1 MPTTL
6 SPAGVD
12 GSALPRPV
20 ADNGPLGVRVI
31 FSPMTSP
38 RAPHHSPAESP
49 GTGSG
54 SVIHGGNREHT
65 PHVPSGPE
73 HGSYLKPRHLVMMA
87 LGSAIGTGLFVGTG
101 AAIRTAGPAVLISYL
116 VACTLLVLVM
126 RALGEMAAA
135 DPSSGAFSTYAG
147 KALGPTMGR
156 ALGWLWWAQIVVVV
170 AAEATAAAQLVTEMW
185 PSLPQWAWALIF
197 MAVFTVINL
206 VRVGTLGEAEFWF
219 ALLKVAAVVGF
230 LVVGVLLLIGALDV
244 PSPGLSNLTEHGGF
258 MPNGLTGV
266 ASALLV
272 VVFAFGG
279 TELVTIAAAETED
292 PQKNVADAIR
302 TILVRILIFYVGS
315 VSVMVLVLPW
325 DNEGL
330 SSSPFV
336 AVLTEAGIPGA
347 DVLMNIVIVLALLS
361 ALNANIYGSSRMLF
375 SLARRGSAPRALANT
390 TPRGVPRAAVVASVV
405 FGFIAVVL
413 NYLWPETVL
422 NVMLNLLGSTCLVVW
437 GIALVSQ
444 IILRRRMDRAGES
457 SPLRM
462 WAFPWLSY
470 FALALL
476 AAIVVI
482 GLLDPAVRIQF
493 IATFVLVCLIA
504 LACKLFIRNDDA
516 ARPAPAPTS

>member
-1 MPTTL
+1 
-6 SPAGVD
+6 
-12 GSALPRPV
+12 
-20 ADNGPLGVRVI
+20 
-31 FSPMTSP
+31 MTSP
-38 RAPHHSPAESP
+38 RSPQDPSPAPRS
-49 GTGSG
+49 SS
-54 SVIHGGNREHT
+54 SVIHGGNREHS
-65 PHVPSGPE
+65 PQAPSQPAQS
-73 HGSYLKPRHLVMMA
+73 SYLKPRHLVMMA

-101 AAIRTAGPAVLISYL
+101 AAIKTAGPAVLISYL

-147 KALGPTMGR
+147 KAMGPTMGR

-185 PSLPQWAWALIF
+185 PGLPQWVWALVF
-197 MAVFTVINL
+197 MVAFTVINL
-206 VRVGTLGEAEFWF
+206 VRVGTLGETEFWF

-230 LVVGVLLLIGALDV
+230 LVVGVLMLLNVLPA
-244 PSPGLSNLTEHGGF
+244 PNPGLSNLTEHGGF

-266 ASALLV
+266 AAALLV

-292 PQKNVADAIR
+292 PQTNVARAIR

-315 VSVMVLVLPW
+315 VTVMVLVLPW
-325 DNEGL
+325 NNEGL

-347 DVLMNIVIVLALLS
+347 DVLMTVVIILALLS

-375 SLARRGSAPRALANT
+375 SLARRGSAPRALGRT
-390 TPRGVPRAAVVASVV
+390 SERGVPRAAVVASVA

-413 NYLWPETVL
+413 NYVWPETVL
-422 NVMLNLLGSTCLVVW
+422 NVMLNVIGSTCLVVW
-437 GIALVSQ
+437 GVALVSQ
-444 IILRRRMDRAGES
+444 IILRRRADRAGVS
-457 SPLRM
+457 SPLKM

-476 AAIVVI
+476 AAIVVL
-482 GLLDPAVRIQF
+482 GLLDPSVRLQF

-504 LACKLFIRNDDA
+504 LACKLLLRGDDAERPGSGASRDSAAHDDA
-516 ARPAPAPTS
+516 APLV

>member
-1 MPTTL
+1 MTT
-6 SPAGVD
+6 
-12 GSALPRPV
+12 PRTPRD
-20 ADNGPLGVRVI
+20 AAAAH
-31 FSPMTSP
+31 SSTSV
-38 RAPHHSPAESP
+38 
-49 GTGSG
+49 TQ
-54 SVIHGGNREHT
+54 GGNREHT
-65 PHVPSGPE
+65 PHVPQEPAQGN
-73 HGSYLKPRHLVMMA
+73 YLKPRHLVMMA

-101 AAIRTAGPAVLISYL
+101 AAIKTAGPAVLISYL

-147 KALGPTMGR
+147 KALGPTVGR

-170 AAEATAAAQLVTEMW
+170 AAEATAAAQLVTELW
-185 PSLPQWAWALIF
+185 PGLPQWAWALIF
-197 MAVFTVINL
+197 MAGFTVINL

-219 ALLKVAAVVGF
+219 ALLKVAAGVGF
-230 LVVGVLLLIGALDV
+230 LVVALLFLLDV
-244 PSPGLSNLTEHGGF
+244 LPAPSPGLSNLTGHGGF
-258 MPNGLTGV
+258 MPHGLTGV

-292 PQKNVADAIR
+292 PQTNVARAIR

-315 VSVMVLVLPW
+315 VTVMVLVLPW
-325 DNEGL
+325 NNEGL
-330 SSSPFV
+330 SASPFV

-347 DVLMNIVIVLALLS
+347 DVLMTVVIILALLS

-375 SLARRGSAPRALANT
+375 SLARRGSAPRLLGT
-390 TPRGVPRAAVVASVV
+390 TTDRGVPRPAVVASVV

-422 NVMLNLLGSTCLVVW
+422 NVMLNVIGSTCLVVW
-437 GIALVSQ
+437 GVALVSQ
-444 IILRRRMDRAGES
+444 IILRKRADRAGVS
-457 SPLRM
+457 SPLKM

-476 AAIVVI
+476 AAIVVL
-482 GLLDPAVRIQF
+482 GLLDSAVRIQF

-504 LACKLFIRNDDA
+504 LACKLLIRGDDDA
-516 ARPAPAPTS
+516 AARSATPAEEDVAPRS

>member
-1 MPTTL
+1 M
-6 SPAGVD
+6 
-12 GSALPRPV
+12 
-20 ADNGPLGVRVI
+20 
-31 FSPMTSP
+31 
-38 RAPHHSPAESP
+38 
-49 GTGSG
+49 
-54 SVIHGGNREHT
+54 
-65 PHVPSGPE
+65 
-73 HGSYLKPRHLVMMA
+73 
-87 LGSAIGTGLFVGTG
+87 
-101 AAIRTAGPAVLISYL
+101 
-116 VACTLLVLVM
+116 
-126 RALGEMAAA
+126 
-135 DPSSGAFSTYAG
+135 
-147 KALGPTMGR
+147 
-156 ALGWLWWAQIVVVV
+156 
-170 AAEATAAAQLVTEMW
+170 
-185 PSLPQWAWALIF
+185 
-197 MAVFTVINL
+197 
-206 VRVGTLGEAEFWF
+206 
-219 ALLKVAAVVGF
+219 
-230 LVVGVLLLIGALDV
+230 
-244 PSPGLSNLTEHGGF
+244 
-258 MPNGLTGV
+258 
-266 ASALLV
+266 
-272 VVFAFGG
+272 
-279 TELVTIAAAETED
+279 
-292 PQKNVADAIR
+292 ADAIR

-347 DVLMNIVIVLALLS
+347 DVLMNVVIVLALLS

-375 SLARRGSAPRALANT
+375 SLARRGSAPRALAHT

-504 LACKLFIRNDDA
+504 LACKLFIRNDDD

>member
-1 MPTTL
+1 MTT
-6 SPAGVD
+6 PRTPHGA
-12 GSALPRPV
+12 SATR
-20 ADNGPLGVRVI
+20 
-31 FSPMTSP
+31 SS
-38 RAPHHSPAESP
+38 S
-49 GTGSG
+49 
-54 SVIHGGNREHT
+54 SVTEGGNREHT
-65 PHVPSGPE
+65 PHVPSGPKQ
-73 HGSYLKPRHLVMMA
+73 GDYLKPRHLIMMA

-101 AAIRTAGPAVLISYL
+101 SAIRTAGPAVLISYL

-147 KALGPTMGR
+147 KALGPTTGR

-170 AAEATAAAQLVTEMW
+170 AAEATAAAQLVTELW
-185 PSLPQWAWALIF
+185 PDLPQWAWALIF
-197 MAVFTVINL
+197 MAGFTVINL

-219 ALLKVAAVVGF
+219 ALLKVAAVLGF
-230 LVVGVLLLIGALDV
+230 LVVGILFLLNAL
-244 PSPGLSNLTEHGGF
+244 PSPGPGLSNLTEHGGF
-258 MPNGLTGV
+258 MPNGFTGV

-292 PQKNVADAIR
+292 PQTNVAHAIR

-325 DNEGL
+325 NNEGL
-330 SSSPFV
+330 SASPFV

-347 DVLMNIVIVLALLS
+347 DVLMTVVIILALLS

-375 SLARRGSAPRALANT
+375 SLARRGSAPRALGVT
-390 TPRGVPRAAVVASVV
+390 TARDVPRAAVVASVV

-437 GIALVSQ
+437 GVALVSQ
-444 IILRRRMDRAGES
+444 IILRRRADRAGVS

-476 AAIVVI
+476 AAIVVL

-504 LACKLFIRNDDA
+504 LACKLLIRDRAPENTPADDA
-516 ARPAPAPTS
+516 VASA